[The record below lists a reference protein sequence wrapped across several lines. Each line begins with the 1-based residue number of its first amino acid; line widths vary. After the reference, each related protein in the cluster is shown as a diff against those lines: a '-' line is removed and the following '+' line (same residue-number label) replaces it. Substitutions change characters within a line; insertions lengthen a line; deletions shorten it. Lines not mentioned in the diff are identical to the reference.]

1 MGNPFR
7 WVELNTDDLDGAKEF
22 YSEIFNWKVEAFE
35 DSSIPYYFVKTGG
48 DAEGGMM
55 GKTSSRTPT
64 AWTPFMEVKDLSSV
78 CDKVERLGGRILK
91 HKTSIPGMGWFAVLH
106 DPQGAVFGLWQPRR
120 D

>member
-7 WVELNTDDLDGAKEF
+7 WVELTTDDLDGAKEF
-22 YSEIFNWKVEAFE
+22 YSEIFDWKMKEFE
-35 DSSIPYYFVKTGG
+35 DSSIPYYFIKTGG

-64 AWTPFMEVKDLSSV
+64 AWTPFMEVKDLSAV

-91 HKTSIPGMGWFAVLH
+91 HKTSIPDMGWFAVLH